1 MQIVTG
7 PVDTRPDGAA
17 VKTPVQLVSTAPS
30 GDPSRR
36 PAMPDLTGQTLRSAL
51 AALAPL
57 QLEVEIHGQGRV
69 AQQAPRAGQP
79 VAPGTTVRLTLVRD
93 GRR

>member
-1 MQIVTG
+1 VTG
-7 PVDTRPDGAA
+7 PGDPRPDGALKA
-17 VKTPVQLVSTAPS
+17 PVQLVGVAPS
-30 GDPSRR
+30 GDPNGR
-36 PAMPDLTGQTLRSAL
+36 ATMPDLTGQPLRSAL

-69 AQQAPRAGQP
+69 AQQAPRPGQP
-79 VAPGTTVRLTLVRD
+79 VAPGTTARLTLVRD